1 MRDGLELPR
10 HVGGARGI
18 LVVDARKG
26 DARHAPQQ
34 PRVMEAER
42 AGADDPHPHRWSA
55 HTSTP
60 RCDPSMNLRK
70 FSTSGICGSSARA
83 RAIPWLTV
91 MSELKS
97 SRYARFSASFTSGA
111 NPARCRPTELSPS
124 RWTGLHTA

>member
-1 MRDGLELPR
+1 MRGGLELR
-10 HVGGARGI
+10 RDVGGARGI
-18 LVVDARKG
+18 VVVDARKG
-26 DARHAPQQ
+26 NARHAPQQ

-42 AGADDPHPHRWSA
+42 AGADDAHPHRGSA

-83 RAIPWLTV
+83 LAIPWLTV

-97 SRYARFSASFTSGA
+97 SR
-111 NPARCRPTELSPS
+111 
-124 RWTGLHTA
+124 

>member
-70 FSTSGICGSSARA
+70 FSTSGICGS
-83 RAIPWLTV
+83 
-91 MSELKS
+91 
-97 SRYARFSASFTSGA
+97 FTSGED
-111 NPARCRPTELSPS
+111 PARCRPTEFKPY
-124 RWTGLHTA
+124 RWTGLPTALV